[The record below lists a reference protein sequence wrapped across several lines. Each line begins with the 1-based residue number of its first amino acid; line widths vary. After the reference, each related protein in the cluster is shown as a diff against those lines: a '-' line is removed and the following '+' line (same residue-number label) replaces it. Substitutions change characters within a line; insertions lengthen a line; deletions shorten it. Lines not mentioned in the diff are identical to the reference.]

1 MKQISKIRI
10 PIVYIMLMF
19 FAFATMNLVNRY
31 NYFVYIA
38 LIFFCLKPMRRFKL
52 DAAPIILLFILGLS
66 WMLFST
72 FTTGSIFGLIKPFT
86 YLLCYMIGA
95 SMMNDDDDYGK
106 DKMPLKLFYIM
117 VTAVSAGSMV
127 HYLLNWIINVG
138 SQDRNTM
145 DIWTKAVM
153 AATGQAALACLPLGL
168 AVACLFIET
177 NKKIKIASII
187 TIILVLGY
195 NLILSGRTLILM
207 FLILLAA
214 GFLHNFSMQKKG
226 KIRLVIIIAAVIALL
241 IYAYQ
246 SNLFNV
252 RTYIED
258 SPIYQRFFNEDSS
271 MEIDQDTRME
281 AKLYHLQNMGRY
293 LFGGANIKKEFG
305 YAHDILLDTYDEAG
319 VFALIGIIGYL
330 LVSFV
335 HLLKCLKDKS
345 LPFAF
350 RNIVL
355 CIYTVV
361 YLDFMIEPILQGM
374 PWLFATFCLIDGYV
388 SRVISHNRF
397 MKLRGQVSL

>member
-195 NLILSGRTLILM
+195 NLILSGRTLIIM
-207 FLILLAA
+207 FLVIVAA
-214 GFLHNFSMQKKG
+214 AFLYNLSTQKKG
-226 KIRLVIIIAAVIALL
+226 RVRMVLLIIAAIFL
-241 IYAYQ
+241 IIYIYR
-246 SNLFNV
+246 SNFLNI
-252 RTYIED
+252 RTYIES
-258 SPIYQRFFNEDSS
+258 SPIYERFFLEDSS
-271 MEIDQDTRME
+271 QQLDEDGRINK
-281 AKLYHLQNMGRY
+281 KLYHLENMSRF
-293 LFGGANIKKEFG
+293 LFGGAHIREEIG
-305 YAHDILLDTYDEAG
+305 YSHDIILDTYDEAG
-319 VFALIGIIGYL
+319 VFALVGVVGYL
-330 LVSFV
+330 LISFV
-335 HLLKCLKDKS
+335 HFVKCLKDKS
-345 LPFAF
+345 LPIAF

-355 CIYTVV
+355 CV
-361 YLDFMIEPILQGM
+361 YLIIYMEFMVEPTLQGM